1 MKKILSDSLE
11 EDIKN
16 FNEIILLSKVKHDN
30 IL

>member
-11 EDIKN
+11 EDIKK
-16 FNEIILLSKVKHDN
+16 FNEIILLSKIKHEN